1 MIAPTGQVFT
11 QIEQL
16 LHWSLFTTALLVTI
30 RIASWGHTEM
40 HPPHARHISFRT
52 SALGFAIGFSS
63 GDTGGDEMCDTN
75 RLRYDT
81 TYGGYIYYFFCLP

>member
-1 MIAPTGQVFT
+1 MIAPIGQVFT

-16 LHWSLFTTALLVTI
+16 LHRSLVTTALLVTM

-52 SALGFAIGFSS
+52 NALGFAIGFSS
-63 GDTGGDEMCDTN
+63 CDTGCDEMCDTN
-75 RLRYDT
+75 RLRDDT
-81 TYGGYIYYFFCLP
+81 TYSGNLYYFFCLF